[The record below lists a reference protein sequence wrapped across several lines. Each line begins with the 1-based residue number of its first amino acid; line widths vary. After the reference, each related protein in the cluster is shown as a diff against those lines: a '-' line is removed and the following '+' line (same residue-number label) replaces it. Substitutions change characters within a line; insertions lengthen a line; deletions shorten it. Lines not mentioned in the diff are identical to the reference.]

1 MLKIK
6 FFSGQKKPG
15 SSGPLLSPDQSFEIG
30 LDVFKN
36 KFSNYEI
43 DEDRGV
49 LIAKA
54 FIGVDGPDTIR
65 YARKRR
71 TVTEAKNTEID
82 LGDFAVYTTKLGIG
96 VTYQVKILYLAFPNS
111 QII

>member
-1 MLKIK
+1 M
-6 FFSGQKKPG
+6 
-15 SSGPLLSPDQSFEIG
+15 
-30 LDVFKN
+30 
-36 KFSNYEI
+36 
-43 DEDRGV
+43 
-49 LIAKA
+49 IAKA

-96 VTYQVKILYLAFPNS
+96 VTYQVKIGNS
-111 QII
+111 ASTLIFKFFVIL